1 MKQRLLIFVVCT
13 SLLTITQNVQAQH
26 PQIIH
31 SFSSNDFTEND
42 YTTIREIMGNHKII
56 AARYQHQILLA
67 LSYFPELKDARIKFR
82 VKQTRTPLASRPSWL
97 SAFLPKKIRRYVIT
111 ISDSSIKLLS
121 PILLSKMDFN
131 AQVGVLG
138 HEISHVA
145 DFSGKHT
152 FGLLRIAAGNFSS
165 KFLDKFEFKTDS
177 ICVAHG
183 LGYQLLSW
191 SIFVRREFHNKNY
204 DGADNIEEPM
214 RRERYMNP
222 ATIKYR
228 IKNLAIY
235 QKKTILKS
243 DLANPSDKTYT
254 PPE

>member
-1 MKQRLLIFVVCT
+1 
-13 SLLTITQNVQAQH
+13 
-26 PQIIH
+26 
-31 SFSSNDFTEND
+31 
-42 YTTIREIMGNHKII
+42 MGNHKII

-67 LSYFPELKDARIKFR
+67 LSYFPELKDTRIKFR
-82 VKQTRTPLASRPSWL
+82 VKQTRTPLASRPSWA

-111 ISDSSIKLLS
+111 ISDSSMKLLS
-121 PILLSKMDFN
+121 PILLNKMDFN

-145 DFSGKHT
+145 DFSSKHT
-152 FGLLRIAAGNFSS
+152 LGLIRIAIGNFSS

-191 SIFVRREFHNKNY
+191 SKFVRQKFHKKNY

-214 RRERYMNP
+214 QRERYMNP
-222 ATIKYR
+222 ATIQHR
-228 IKNLAIY
+228 INNLIIY
-235 QKKTILKS
+235 QKLLMLKY
-243 DLANPSDKTYT
+243 DPVNPHDKT
-254 PPE
+254 